1 MSTIIGKL
9 RHRVTIQTFTTVEDS
24 FGGTYQTWLPLTDS
38 DHEDFSQSDYDN
50 ATVWGSVGPIRG
62 REFWDAKQSNSEVE
76 GKAVIRYRD
85 DVTPNNRL
93 WFKGRPLKILSV
105 LNPAERKE
113 YLEVYYKEWQ

>member
-24 FGGTYQTWLPLTDS
+24 LGGTYQTWLPLT
-38 DHEDFSQSDYDN
+38 DN